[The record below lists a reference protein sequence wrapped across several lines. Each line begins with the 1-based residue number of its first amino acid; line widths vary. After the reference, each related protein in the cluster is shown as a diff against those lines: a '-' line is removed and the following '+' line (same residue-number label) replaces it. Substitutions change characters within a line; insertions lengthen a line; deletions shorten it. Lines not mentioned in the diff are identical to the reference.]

1 MAKEINFEDTMKE
14 LEEIVQ
20 VLEKGELNL
29 DDSIKEFE
37 KGMKLSREA
46 SKYLEEAEKKITIL
60 VKDKDG
66 ELSEEQ
72 F

>member
-1 MAKEINFEDTMKE
+1 MAKEINFEGTMKE

-37 KGMKLSREA
+37 KGMKLSKEA

-60 VKDKDG
+60 VKDNNG
-66 ELSEEQ
+66 ELQEEE